1 MAEACGG
8 IAMPFRSMIGPLPL
22 TRQRVKTYKVQEG
35 EYRKYLAS
43 DEVKSVSAVTDDQV
57 GDVKTVQTMARS
69 VQVC

>member
-43 DEVKSVSAVTDDQV
+43 DEVKSVSAVTDYQV